1 MKPMRRGRLWS
12 WSLPALAAV
21 LMVTGCD
28 RIDAMQAQVRATIT
42 AFASGAKPQT
52 LDARDVAA
60 ESLGLPE
67 PLHERLDRWHGA
79 PLPSPLAQARIAA
92 RRAFF
97 AGEFELVESAFMQ
110 AHDAYVKGATPQD
123 ETERLLYPLRTVGL
137 AGVPR
142 CEQWTKA
149 MPRSYAARYV
159 CARMWQQGAWMARS
173 EEAASKVSER
183 RFALMRAR
191 LRRSNE
197 LLEQAIASD
206 VKPIQALTLLSENLH
221 LLADHERAAA
231 VGERALAL
239 MPAHAAAHT
248 VAARY
253 AMPDWG
259 GSEERLTA
267 AVERARQ
274 AGVHRDGLT
283 SLEDQQLARPW
294 RTATPGAEKLYWEK
308 ALAEHVSA
316 ERLHALAMYYLRLQN
331 WRDALPVLERSIR
344 DHPHVAESHY
354 WRGRV
359 HQELGNPQGALADYR
374 MAAAL
379 GDEDAINH
387 LIYAHLQGGLTL
399 PPRDLAALAG
409 LCRHAAGL
417 GSPAGAN
424 CLASSHWDG
433 ALPGIARNPAQA
445 LAWHLLAARGG
456 SRNSQHD
463 LGWLLMSRPLAEVKA
478 PEAREAREA
487 GIFWLQRA
495 AEQGHPFAARKLQ
508 EAGIDLDNAEPPRRR

>member
-1 MKPMRRGRLWS
+1 MGLMLRRRS
-12 WSLPALAAV
+12 WPLPALAAALV
-21 LMVTGCD
+21 LTGCS
-28 RIDAMQAQVRATIT
+28 RIDSMLEQVRATIT
-42 AFASGAKPQT
+42 AITSGAEPQAPA
-52 LDARDVAA
+52 ARDFAV
-60 ESLGLPE
+60 ESLGLPD
-67 PLHERLDRWHGA
+67 PVHERLDRWHEA
-79 PLPSPLAQARIAA
+79 PLPSALAQARVAA

-97 AGEFELVESAFMQ
+97 AGEFESVQSAFMQ
-110 AHDAYVKGATPQD
+110 AHDAYVKGTSPQD
-123 ETERLLYPLRTVGL
+123 ETDRLLYPLRTVGL
-137 AGVPR
+137 SGVRR
-142 CEQWTKA
+142 CDQWTQA
-149 MPRSYAARYV
+149 MPRSYAAFYV
-159 CARMWQQGAWMARS
+159 CAKVWQQGAWMARS
-173 EEAASKVSER
+173 QEAASKVSER

-197 LLEQAIASD
+197 LLEQAIGFDA
-206 VKPIQALTLLSENLH
+206 KPIQALTLLAENLH
-221 LLADHERAAA
+221 LLTEHERAAA
-231 VGERALAL
+231 VVERALAL

-248 VAARY
+248 VSARY

-267 AVERARQ
+267 AVERARR
-274 AGVHRDGLT
+274 AGMHRDGLT

-294 RTATPGAEKLYWEK
+294 RTATPGAERLYWEK

-316 ERLHALAMYYLRLQN
+316 ERLHAFAMYYLRLEN

-344 DHPHVAESHY
+344 DYPHVAENYY

-359 HQELGNPQGALADYR
+359 HQALGNLQGALADYR

-379 GDEDAINH
+379 GEEDAINH

-399 PPRDLAALAG
+399 PQRDLTALAG

-433 ALPGIARNPAQA
+433 GLPGIVRNPAQA
-445 LAWHLLAARGG
+445 LAWHLHAARGG

-478 PEAREAREA
+478 PDAREA
-487 GIFWLQRA
+487 GIFWLQRS
-495 AEQGHPFAARKLQ
+495 AEQGHPFAGRKLQ
-508 EAGIDLDNAEPPRRR
+508 EAGINLDNADLPRSR